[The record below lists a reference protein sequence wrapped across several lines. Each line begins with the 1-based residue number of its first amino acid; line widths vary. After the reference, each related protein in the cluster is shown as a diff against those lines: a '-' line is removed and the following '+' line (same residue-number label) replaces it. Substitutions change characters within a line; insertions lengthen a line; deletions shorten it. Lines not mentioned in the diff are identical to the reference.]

1 MDIDFLIIAI
11 IYLAVILIVHYYL
24 INNNSQKKTVK
35 TILSKPMRYYEVDSS
50 IDNIDIN
57 IDDVN
62 IDRDIEI
69 NNRDI
74 ENKVVHEE
82 DVRNDLKNMIGEYK
96 YTTDSESETSSYKDL
111 SNKTSLNKDL
121 SNNTSLNKHLSSKTC
136 KNDLII
142 DPNEIKTNKVKE
154 DLIKY
159 LDFESKNKNKKIE
172 NIDAQSNS
180 LNSYFTEKNEKYKF
194 EEVPTDM
201 NKELPK
207 SGLFKKEIL
216 AFDDFADHPYATC

>member
-11 IYLAVILIVHYYL
+11 IYLAIILIVHYYL

-57 IDDVN
+57 IDDIN

-74 ENKVVHEE
+74 ENKVVNEE
-82 DVRNDLKNMIGEYK
+82 DVRNDLKKMISEYK
-96 YTTDSESETSSYKDL
+96 YTTDSESEASSYKDV
-111 SNKTSLNKDL
+111 SNKNSLNKDL
-121 SNNTSLNKHLSSKTC
+121 SNKNC